1 MAEVLTRWLHFLGI
15 VSIFSALTMQ
25 HLLLK
30 REVERMWLSRAA
42 VVDAIYG
49 ASAIFTVIAGLT
61 LWFGVGKAAAY
72 YSANWIFH
80 AKVGLVG
87 LVVILS
93 IPPTLFL
100 LRQRK
105 QHQSPVSVPRH
116 ITLLIRAQ
124 LLLLA
129 IILLLAVLMA
139 RGYGVI
145 SH

>member
-15 VSIFSALTMQ
+15 VSIFSALTLQ

-30 REVERMWLSRAA
+30 REVERVWLNRAA

-49 ASAIFTVIAGLT
+49 AAAIITVIAGLT
-61 LWFGVGKAAAY
+61 LWFGVGKAASY

-87 LVVILS
+87 LVVVLS

-105 QHQSPVSVPRH
+105 LNQPVVNVPRH
-116 ITLLIRAQ
+116 ITHLIRTQ
-124 LLLLA
+124 LLLLP
-129 IILLLAVLMA
+129 IILLLAILMA

-145 SH
+145 SP